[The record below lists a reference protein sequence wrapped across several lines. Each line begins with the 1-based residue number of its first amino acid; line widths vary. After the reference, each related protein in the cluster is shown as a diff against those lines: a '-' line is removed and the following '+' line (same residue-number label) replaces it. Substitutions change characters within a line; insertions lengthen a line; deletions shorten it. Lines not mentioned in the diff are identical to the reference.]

1 MEKIKEK
8 RKKHALSTDE
18 GIKGKTIFKK
28 KIIYSAALSMVVYIL
43 LEYIFP
49 IPKIP
54 ITQNSFQASQKMAQ
68 AILDIREHL
77 TESNQIINNKI
88 DPNLTGLIG
97 SKQTALTTSLG
108 HPETKRTTT
117 NPNFAGLI
125 VYLLTQAGVQKGD
138 KVAIGSSASFPAL
151 MIASVCAVEAMG
163 AIPIIILS
171 LGSSSYGAN
180 NPEFN
185 LLDIYDLL
193 LQKGIFSYKPA
204 AASLGGEDDAGKGM
218 DTSLKQTLI
227 NQIKRNNIPVIFEN
241 DFRESVKKRLHIYK
255 REAGEDKVAA
265 FINCGGNVANLGTSS
280 MILQLKPGLINKV
293 KLPEKDKR
301 GVLYEMTAEGIPCL
315 HLLYIRGLVQKYNL
329 QWDSVPL
336 PQPQGYSAEKQK
348 NATTIIFLIICL
360 LYLALIGFIFY
371 K

>member
-18 GIKGKTIFKK
+18 EIKDKTIFKK
-28 KIIYSAALSMVVYIL
+28 KIIYSAVLSLTVYIL
-43 LEYIFP
+43 LKFIFP
-49 IPKIP
+49 FQKIP
-54 ITQNSFQASQKMAQ
+54 ISQNSYLAAQKMAKT
-68 AILDIREHL
+68 ISVIRDHL
-77 TESNQIINNKI
+77 IENNTPINKKI

-97 SKQTALTTSLG
+97 SKQTTLTTSLG
-108 HPETKRTTT
+108 HPEVKRTTT

-138 KVAIGSSASFPAL
+138 KVAIGSSGSFPAL

-163 AIPIIILS
+163 AIPITILS
-171 LGSSSYGAN
+171 LGSSSYGTN

-193 LQKGIFSYKPA
+193 LQKEIFSHKPA

-218 DTSLKQTLI
+218 DKSFQQTLI
-227 NQIKRNNIPVIFEN
+227 NQIKRNNIPIIFEN
-241 DFRESVKKRLHIYK
+241 NFRKSVKKRLHIYK
-255 REAGEDKVAA
+255 KEAGEDEVAA

-293 KLPEKDKR
+293 KLPENNKR
-301 GVLYEMTAEGIPCL
+301 GVLYEMTAKGIPCL
-315 HLLYIRGLVQKYNL
+315 HLLFIRGLVQKYNL
-329 QWDSVPL
+329 QWDPVPL

-348 NATTIIFLIICL
+348 NAATIIILIICL